1 MCKGLPVMNKETF
14 SASDEISARLQ
25 LERWKKAHPGVAI
38 KKETI
43 DKNPNK
49 PIGRFSAPAKP
60 TVTIKI
66 EYE

>member
-1 MCKGLPVMNKETF
+1 MMKKETF
-14 SASDEISARLQ
+14 SATDEVAAKLQ
-25 LERWKKAHPGVAI
+25 LERWKKAHPGVTI

-43 DKNPNK
+43 DKNLNT
-49 PIGRFSAPAKP
+49 PIGRYSAPAKP